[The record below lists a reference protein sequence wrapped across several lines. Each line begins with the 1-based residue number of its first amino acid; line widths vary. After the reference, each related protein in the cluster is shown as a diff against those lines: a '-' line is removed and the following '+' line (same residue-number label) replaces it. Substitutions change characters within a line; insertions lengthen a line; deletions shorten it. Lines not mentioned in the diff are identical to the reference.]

1 MTRVI
6 QRQCISGI
14 NIFIS
19 PKNNNTRSVSGRIN
33 IFCTLLDITEVQSW
47 LDFQQFGSFNICL
60 ISSLRQT
67 PQWWDYHIYCFW
79 FLLVLCCSCRFT
91 RSFFFWKK
99 ELCQSYLCE
108 MVPDQ
113 HETKTQTDT
122 KIICFLGVLC
132 CKYILCLMFKLHCW
146 PSLIIGPFKELI
158 DTQFTFFK
166 SRITNSFWHH
176 YILAIIFFM
185 HYVLY
190 ILHYITLLMCIL
202 HRISIE

>member
-19 PKNNNTRSVSGRIN
+19 PKKCNNTKRIWGRIN
-33 IFCTLLDITEVQSW
+33 IFCTPLDITEVQSW
-47 LDFQQFGSFNICL
+47 LDFGSFNICP

-67 PQWWDYHIYCFW
+67 PQWWDYHIYCAA
-79 FLLVLCCSCRFT
+79 VAVSPGV
-91 RSFFFWKK
+91 FFWKK

-108 MVPDQ
+108 IVPDQ

-122 KIICFLGVLC
+122 RILCFLGVLC
-132 CKYILCLMFKLHCW
+132 CKYIVCLMFKLHPW
-146 PSLIIGPFKELI
+146 PSLIIDPFKELI
-158 DTQFTFFK
+158 DTRFTFFK
-166 SRITNSFWHH
+166 SRTTDSFGQN
-176 YILAIIFFM
+176 YIFAIIFFM

-202 HRISIE
+202 ISIA